1 MVSEPADP
9 EQTRREAW
17 TQAIVSDR
25 TEAIVATF
33 LAAGA
38 DSPSFVWNPGHE
50 ALRTDQNHFL
60 LDYWH
65 AKRGSARTPPVAA
78 IDPTEMRPAL
88 GYLMLVEPIE
98 DGHDFR
104 YRLYGSLLAT
114 VSGAD
119 LTGRCVSEHWA
130 SDYVVDF
137 SLASYR
143 AVYLRGEPLYT
154 LRHPARAEYTR
165 SWERLILPFAD
176 ETGAI
181 TRFVVG
187 NVPVDRTG
195 DVVRPRF

>member
-1 MVSEPADP
+1 MTKPDSPNQA
-9 EQTRREAW
+9 RRDAW
-17 TQAIVSDR
+17 TRAIVDGQ

-38 DSPSFVWNPGHE
+38 AAPSFVWNPGHDV
-50 ALRTDQNHFL
+50 LGTDQNHFL

-65 AKRGSARTPPVAA
+65 ARRGSARTPPVAA

-88 GYLMLVEPIE
+88 GYLMIVEPIE
-98 DGHDFR
+98 DGQDFR

-114 VSGAD
+114 VSGTD
-119 LTGRCVSEHWA
+119 LTGRRVSEHWA

-143 AVYLRGEPLYT
+143 AVYQRGEPLYT
-154 LRHPARAEYTR
+154 RRHPARAEYTR

-176 ETGAI
+176 ADGRIA
-181 TRFVVG
+181 RFVVG
-187 NVPVDRTG
+187 NVPVDRAG

>member
-1 MVSEPADP
+1 MSEPISPQDV
-9 EQTRREAW
+9 RRDAW
-17 TQAIVSDR
+17 TQAIVGER
-25 TEAIVATF
+25 TDEVVAAF
-33 LAAGA
+33 LAEGA
-38 DSPSFVWNPGHE
+38 AAPSFVWNPGHDVL
-50 ALRTDQNHFL
+50 ATDQNHFL
-60 LDYWH
+60 LSHWH
-65 AKRGSARTPPVAA
+65 AKRGAARTPPVSA

-88 GYLMLVEPIE
+88 GYLMLIDPIE
-98 DGHDFR
+98 GGRDFR

-119 LTGRCVSEHWA
+119 LTGRTVSEHWA
-130 SDYVVDF
+130 STYVVDF
-137 SLASYR
+137 SLATYR

-181 TRFVVG
+181 ARFVVG